1 MDLGTERLGTRTNGI
16 HVDDGQLLSVWTVMR
31 LRETYDPIGQSDLFI
46 EAQVLLTE
54 LLVGLKPWSREQ
66 VSSVVPE
73 VVSTN

>member
-1 MDLGTERLGTRTNGI
+1 MEYT
-16 HVDDGQLLSVWTVMR
+16 VDDGQLLSVWTVMR

>member
-1 MDLGTERLGTRTNGI
+1 
-16 HVDDGQLLSVWTVMR
+16 MR

>member
-1 MDLGTERLGTRTNGI
+1 MEYT
-16 HVDDGQLLSVWTVMR
+16 VDDGQFLSVWTVMR

>member
-1 MDLGTERLGTRTNGI
+1 MRLMD
-16 HVDDGQLLSVWTVMR
+16 Q

-46 EAQVLLTE
+46 AAQVLLTE
-54 LLVGLKPWSREQ
+54 LLVGLKPCSREQ

>member
-1 MDLGTERLGTRTNGI
+1 MEYT
-16 HVDDGQLLSVWTVMR
+16 VDDGQLLSAWTVMR